1 MATEPV
7 SSSLAES
14 FVSAKQLAEI
24 LGVHVSYIGKL
35 GPVFSPIRSSGRT
48 KTVYKLGES
57 IRCYLSHL
65 REMLTGSPQ
74 DKEFQHERIL
84 KLRLDRQFKE
94 NLLAQQQGD
103 LHPSKLVFELYSD
116 RIRACRETALALP
129 NKISQIMANETDVTK
144 IFKILTAEV
153 EDILSKMA
161 APRTEEVMRNAAKY
175 ISDEDE
181 PDEET

>member
-14 FVSAKQLAEI
+14 FVSAKQLSEI

-48 KTVYKLGES
+48 KRVYKLGES
-57 IRCYLSHL
+57 IQCYLSHL

-74 DKEFQHERIL
+74 EKEFQHERIL

-103 LHPSKLVFELYSD
+103 LHPSKLIFELYAD
-116 RIRACRETALALP
+116 RIRACRDTALALP
-129 NKISQIMANETDVTK
+129 NKIAQIVSDETSVAAN
-144 IFKILTAEV
+144 FKLLTQEM
-153 EDILSKMA
+153 EELLLKLA
-161 APRTEEVMRNAAKY
+161 APRTEEVMANVGKY
-175 ISDEDE
+175 IPVGADL
-181 PDEET
+181 ET